1 MDMFHFLKA
10 FWQKLWMSKQERRYL
25 KLQSQSYV
33 IAEKVFYADNHIR
46 KRLIS
51 QEYKNTPTWQNS
63 RKKRM
68 VLGYIPMAI
77 PVVAVLMCVAIDLIS
92 VKPVTDIIF
101 DTMTVFGLTAV
112 FLWPLGIITL
122 KHQIHNAK
130 IIPENRLY
138 DTLAFK
144 PDWLDYTF
152 FNRTTGYE
160 EMYRIRY
167 KDISIMSYS
176 VKRHTLYLFGGYS
189 KRILSIQTKVK
200 TVLDTQSFPKDRG
213 LYVDIPMYY
222 IEQEGIRKHLINKTG
237 LRIQTIEPKGNSD
250 GKNN

>member
-1 MDMFHFLKA
+1 
-10 FWQKLWMSKQERRYL
+10 
-25 KLQSQSYV
+25 
-33 IAEKVFYADNHIR
+33 
-46 KRLIS
+46 
-51 QEYKNTPTWQNS
+51 
-63 RKKRM
+63 
-68 VLGYIPMAI
+68 MAI

-176 VKRHTLYLFGGYS
+176 VFESTHK
-189 KRILSIQTKVK
+189 IC
-200 TVLDTQSFPKDRG
+200 TVFVLMR
-213 LYVDIPMYY
+213 L
-222 IEQEGIRKHLINKTG
+222 
-237 LRIQTIEPKGNSD
+237 
-250 GKNN
+250 

>member
-1 MDMFHFLKA
+1 MDMFRFLKA

-68 VLGYIPMAI
+68 ALGYVPMTI
-77 PVVAVLMCVAIDLIS
+77 PVVAVLMCVFVNLIS
-92 VKPVTDIIF
+92 VKSITDIIF
-101 DTMTVFGLTAV
+101 DCLTVFGLTAV

-130 IIPENRLY
+130 IIPECRLH
-138 DTLAFK
+138 DRLIFNT
-144 PDWLDYTF
+144 DWLDYTF
-152 FNRTTGYE
+152 FNSATGYE

-167 KDISIMSYS
+167 KDINIISYS

-189 KRILSIQTKVK
+189 KRILSVRTKTK
-200 TVLDTQSFPKDRG
+200 TVLDVQSFPKDRG
-213 LYVDIPMYY
+213 LYFDIPMYY
-222 IEQEGIRKHLINKTG
+222 IERESIRKCLIDKTG
-237 LRIQTIEPKGNSD
+237 LRIEIIDQKGKQN
-250 GKNN
+250 G